1 MCMWF
6 YVYVCP
12 PSPSSWLSEM
22 SGQLV
27 MDDLP
32 DDVEGA
38 ESLLTTHAEHKV
50 EIHARDAQFEA
61 FNNKGE
67 SLIKAH
73 HYATSEVRKKQTQL
87 SVTCVQKISLR
98 KKQFLM
104 FRLE

>member
-1 MCMWF
+1 ML
-6 YVYVCP
+6 P
-12 PSPSSWLSEM
+12 PPSSWVSEM

-50 EIHARDAQFEA
+50 EIHARDEQFEA

-73 HYATSEVRKKQTQL
+73 HYATSEVNKRQTQL
-87 SVTCVQKISLR
+87 AVTCVHACIYC
-98 KKQFLM
+98 
-104 FRLE
+104 